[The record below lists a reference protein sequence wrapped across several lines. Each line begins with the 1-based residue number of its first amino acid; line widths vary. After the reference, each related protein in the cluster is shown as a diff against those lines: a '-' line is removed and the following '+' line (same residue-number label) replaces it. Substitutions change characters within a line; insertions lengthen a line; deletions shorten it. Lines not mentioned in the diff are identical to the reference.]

1 MGTEEAKMG
10 GTATKLNDVIEK
22 AEVLSFEEQEI
33 LLDVLKRRHIEKRRE
48 QIAANARKT
57 LKQYKAG
64 RAKTGTA
71 QNLKKDLEN
80 D

>member
-1 MGTEEAKMG
+1 ME
-10 GTATKLNDVIEK
+10 TAVSKLNDLIEE
-22 AEVLSFEEQEI
+22 AGALSFEEQEI

-57 LKQYKAG
+57 IKEYKAG
-64 RAKTGTA
+64 RARAGTA
-71 QNLKKDLEN
+71 KDLKKDLDN

>member
-1 MGTEEAKMG
+1 MGTALP
-10 GTATKLNDVIEK
+10 KLNDVIEK
-22 AEVLSFEEQEI
+22 ARFLSFEEQEI

-48 QIAANARKT
+48 QIAANARRTIKE
-57 LKQYKAG
+57 YRAG
-64 RAKTGTA
+64 RAKSGTV

>member
-1 MGTEEAKMG
+1 MGV
-10 GTATKLNDVIEK
+10 TATKLNDVIEK

-33 LLDVLKRRHIEKRRE
+33 LLDVLTRRHIEKRRE
-48 QIAANARKT
+48 QMAANARKT

-64 RAKTGTA
+64 RVKTGTA
-71 QNLKKDLEN
+71 KDLKKDLEN

>member
-1 MGTEEAKMG
+1 MGA
-10 GTATKLNDVIEK
+10 ATKLNDVIEK
-22 AEVLSFEEQEI
+22 VEVLSFEEQEI

-57 LKQYKAG
+57 LKEYKAG
-64 RAKTGTA
+64 RAKIGTVKD
-71 QNLKKDLEN
+71 LKKDLEN

>member
-1 MGTEEAKMG
+1 MTVG
-10 GTATKLNDVIEK
+10 ATKLNDLIER
-22 AEVLSFEEQEI
+22 ADFLSFEEQEI

-57 LKQYKAG
+57 LKEYKAG
-64 RAKTGTA
+64 HAGRGSVRD
-71 QNLKKDLEN
+71 LKKDLEN